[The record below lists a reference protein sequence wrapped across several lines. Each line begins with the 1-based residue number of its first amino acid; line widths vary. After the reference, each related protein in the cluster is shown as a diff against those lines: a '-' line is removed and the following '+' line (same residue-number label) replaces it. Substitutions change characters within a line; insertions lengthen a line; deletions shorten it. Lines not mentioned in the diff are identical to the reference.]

1 MKAKKTEQPAE
12 ATTRRFYASFMGW
25 YMTHHVNEA
34 LPAKFNRIDDKE
46 LFTERM
52 REWAKDITTHDE

>member
-1 MKAKKTEQPAE
+1 MSKTEQPAE
-12 ATTRRFYASFMGW
+12 ATTRRFYTSFMEW
-25 YMTHHVNEA
+25 YMMNYANEA
-34 LPAKFNRIDDKE
+34 LPARFGKINNKD

>member
-1 MKAKKTEQPAE
+1 MKAKQTEQPVE
-12 ATTRRFYASFMGW
+12 ATTRRFYASFMQW
-25 YMTHHVNEA
+25 YMTHYANEA
-34 LPAKFNRIDDKE
+34 LPAKFGKINNKD

>member
-1 MKAKKTEQPAE
+1 
-12 ATTRRFYASFMGW
+12 
-25 YMTHHVNEA
+25 MTHYANEA
-34 LPAKFNRIDDKE
+34 LPAKFGKINNKD